1 SGRQLQRRHRR
12 VERRRPVADRHAV
25 RAADVVGERA
35 LERRDRLAEGA
46 GDLAAPEGRD
56 DGRDLVFAVDRLEY
70 WNHALAP
77 GLVGC
82 PGSGILS
89 FSAPRN
95 GPCFTLTHCASSTT
109 RSEWPP
115 LMSSIAS
122 PGLSSTVF
130 SSVPPSSKKSIA
142 TTPRWTT
149 RNC

>member
-1 SGRQLQRRHRR
+1 MIAFVFGVTSDSTASRSMFHVSGSESAGTVMPPVWYTASAVAMFVDALTMTSSPGASSRRRHRR

-70 WNHALAP
+70 WNHAFAP

-82 PGSGILS
+82 PG
-89 FSAPRN
+89 
-95 GPCFTLTHCASSTT
+95 
-109 RSEWPP
+109 
-115 LMSSIAS
+115 
-122 PGLSSTVF
+122 
-130 SSVPPSSKKSIA
+130 
-142 TTPRWTT
+142 
-149 RNC
+149 